1 MTERESQR
9 LYRHL
14 RALWNAP
21 RRRRSPEERAG
32 SQPFTAGRDPLSVGA
47 TLNSLTDQLGWDE
60 PLAQHELFA
69 RWAEIVGAEVAAH
82 CAPSLVEA
90 GQLTVKCDST
100 SWATQLK
107 LLRHEILAQLNR
119 EIPAAQ
125 VENIRF
131 LGPEAPSWKKGPR
144 ATPGRGPRDTYG

>member
-1 MTERESQR
+1 MTDSESQR

-21 RRRRSPEERAG
+21 RRRQRQADEVG

-47 TLNSLTDQLGWDE
+47 TIDSLTEQLGWTE

-69 RWAEIVGAEVAAH
+69 RWAEVVGPEVAAH
-82 CAPSLVEA
+82 SQPTVLEDGV
-90 GQLTVKCDST
+90 LTVGCDST

-107 LLRHEILAQLNR
+107 LLRHEIAAQLSR
-119 EIPAAQ
+119 EIPAAR

-131 LGPEAPSWKKGPR
+131 FGPEAPSWKKGPR